1 MNSRVI
7 YYIALALFS
16 IIYVILSPHT
26 PYPGSILLKAIPI
39 WLVAG
44 HVFLTLKDLK
54 GRLLFIGLMFGSAGD
69 IALAT
74 DYSLSFMIGLGFF
87 LIGHLFYIACF
98 SRQWKFQ
105 PVRLIPA
112 GLVMILSIG
121 LSIALTPRLG
131 GLTIPVYA
139 YVFIITLMVIFAVF
153 RGAPSPAVW
162 IGAVLFLLFGHVTL
176 RGSCPCYFTESK
188 TSRSFFFRF
197 AVATSEPLPYV
208 LRAGQDFPGITEK
221 Q

>member
-162 IGAVLFLLFGHVTL
+162 IGAVLFLLSDAIIAVQKFMEIDVPQESILIMASYYLAQILIGE
-176 RGSCPCYFTESK
+176 GSI
-188 TSRSFFFRF
+188 
-197 AVATSEPLPYV
+197 
-208 LRAGQDFPGITEK
+208 QDEK
-221 Q
+221 ASADH

>member
-54 GRLLFIGLMFGSAGD
+54 GRLLFIGHMFGSAGD

-162 IGAVLFLLFGHVTL
+162 IGAVLFLLSDAIIAVQKFMEIDVPQESILIMASYYLAQILIGE
-176 RGSCPCYFTESK
+176 GSI
-188 TSRSFFFRF
+188 
-197 AVATSEPLPYV
+197 
-208 LRAGQDFPGITEK
+208 QDEK
-221 Q
+221 ASADH

>member
-105 PVRLIPA
+105 PVRLIPV

-162 IGAVLFLLFGHVTL
+162 IGAVLFLLSDAIIAVQKFMEIDVPQESILIMASYYLAQILIGE
-176 RGSCPCYFTESK
+176 GSI
-188 TSRSFFFRF
+188 
-197 AVATSEPLPYV
+197 
-208 LRAGQDFPGITEK
+208 QDEK
-221 Q
+221 ASADH

>member
-16 IIYVILSPHT
+16 IVYVILSPHT

-98 SRQWKFQ
+98 SGQWKFQ

-121 LSIALTPRLG
+121 LSIALTPHLG

-162 IGAVLFLLFGHVTL
+162 IGAVLFLLSDAIIAVQKFMEIDVPHESILIMASYYLAQILIGE
-176 RGSCPCYFTESK
+176 GSI
-188 TSRSFFFRF
+188 
-197 AVATSEPLPYV
+197 
-208 LRAGQDFPGITEK
+208 QDEK
-221 Q
+221 ASADH

>member
-131 GLTIPVYA
+131 RLTIPVYA

-162 IGAVLFLLFGHVTL
+162 IGAVLFLLSDAIIAVQKFMEIDVPQESILIMASYYLAQILIGE
-176 RGSCPCYFTESK
+176 GSI
-188 TSRSFFFRF
+188 
-197 AVATSEPLPYV
+197 
-208 LRAGQDFPGITEK
+208 QDEK
-221 Q
+221 ASADH